1 MFERRKTIGKFKFSV
16 TTTLHD
22 PLHHR
27 RGRDRAPDFHNEL
40 TAAQRRAI
48 VCHQLLDNRSVREVY
63 RQAISRCPSISMDIR
78 REQGR
83 PCIAGT
89 RIPVHLVLWAVEHSG
104 SIKGALKSYPDL
116 TAQQVKDALY
126 FAETI
131 LGSPSVITEAA
142 LTA

>member
-1 MFERRKTIGKFKFSV
+1 MFETRKTIGRFSV
-16 TTTLHD
+16 TTSLHD

-27 RGRDRAPDFHNEL
+27 RGRDRRAPFFDSEL
-40 TAAQRRAI
+40 KTDQRWMLI
-48 VCHQLLDNRSVREVY
+48 VHRSLDNRSVREVY
-63 RQAISRCPSISMDIR
+63 RQAISQCPSISMDPR

-89 RIPVHLVLWAVEHSG
+89 RIPVHLVLWAVEKSG

-116 TAQQVKDALY
+116 SAQQVKDALY

-131 LGSPSVITEAA
+131 LGSPSVVTEAS

>member
-1 MFERRKTIGKFKFSV
+1 MFEIKKIGRFDV
-16 TTTLHD
+16 TTAPHD
-22 PLHHR
+22 PFHHR
-27 RGRDRAPDFHNEL
+27 RRRDRRYFHSEF
-40 TAAQRRAI
+40 TAEQRRTI
-48 VCHQLLDNRSVREVY
+48 VCHQSLDNRSVREVY
-63 RQAISRCPSISMDIR
+63 RQAISRCPSISMDTR

-89 RIPVHLVLWAVEHSG
+89 RIPVHLVLWAVEQSG

-116 TAQQVKDALY
+116 SAQQVKDALY